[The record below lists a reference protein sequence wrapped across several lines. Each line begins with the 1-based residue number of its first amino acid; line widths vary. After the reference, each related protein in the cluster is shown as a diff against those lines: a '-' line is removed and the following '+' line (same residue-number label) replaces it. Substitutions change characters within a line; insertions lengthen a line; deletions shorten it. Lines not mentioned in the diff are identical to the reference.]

1 MSNPSLSQEQRILI
15 AMRKTLGKIV
25 RETTPDPGFRHPL
38 SQGCIDDIRACFA
51 LIASRERELV
61 EEAGM
66 EIKERPRF
74 GDEPK
79 RSTVVPISRIGKKP
93 TGDKSD

>member
-1 MSNPSLSQEQRILI
+1 MSDPSLSKEQRILI

-25 RETTPDPGFRHPL
+25 RETTPDPGLRHPL
-38 SQGCIDDIRACFA
+38 SQGCIEDIRACFA
-51 LIASRERELV
+51 LISARERELA
-61 EEAGM
+61 EKAGM

-79 RSTVVPISRIGKKP
+79 SSTVVPISRIGKG
-93 TGDKSD
+93 TNRDESE